1 MIEVNFAVT
10 QRRPSSPDDGEF
22 LFLWQMVNCDLF
34 EQHFPRCST
43 TAVTAGTAALHLSVL
58 VLLLQRPSRSKHAH
72 LQVSK
77 EKYSY
82 TREVNKNVQFTGWS
96 NEFCSDKR

>member
-1 MIEVNFAVT
+1 MIEVNFAET

-43 TAVTAGTAALHLSVL
+43 IATAIAAGTTAALHLSVL

-72 LQVSK
+72 LQAK
-77 EKYSY
+77 
-82 TREVNKNVQFTGWS
+82 
-96 NEFCSDKR
+96 

>member
-22 LFLWQMVNCDLF
+22 LFLWQMVDCDLF
-34 EQHFPRCST
+34 KQHFWRFATSAT
-43 TAVTAGTAALHLSVL
+43 VLHLSVL

-72 LQVSK
+72 LQVLHGTIFM
-77 EKYSY
+77 ER
-82 TREVNKNVQFTGWS
+82 TLQINIQN
-96 NEFCSDKR
+96 N